1 MNWSDSLR
9 LRITSELKGYDVYFS
24 ADDVP
29 LEVDFPKQWLG
40 FGFLD
45 SEKNIFLW
53 SGLIFLS
60 FCLG

>member
-29 LEVDFPKQWLG
+29 FEVDFPKQWLG
-40 FGFLD
+40 FGFRD
-45 SEKNIFLW
+45 SEKRHIPVEWADF
-53 SGLIFLS
+53 SQ

>member
-24 ADDVP
+24 VDDVP

-45 SEKNIFLW
+45 SEKKTY
-53 SGLIFLS
+53 SCGV
-60 FCLG
+60 G